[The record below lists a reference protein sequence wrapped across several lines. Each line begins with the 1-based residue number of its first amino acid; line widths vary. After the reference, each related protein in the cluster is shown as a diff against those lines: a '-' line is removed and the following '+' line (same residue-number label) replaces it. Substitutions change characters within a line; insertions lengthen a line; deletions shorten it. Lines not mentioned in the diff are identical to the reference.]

1 MSRIDA
7 GTTSVV
13 AWYREDQ
20 WDRLRELSSDRD
32 GMAETYAEWRDTAE
46 RNFKDLTDAGASL
59 RRLELDVEDLWAW
72 CRANDRALDGAARS
86 MYAARLARELSEK
99 GELP

>member
-72 CRANDRALDGAARS
+72 CRAQGCELDGAAR
-86 MYAARLARELSEK
+86 ARYTAHRARELALST
-99 GELP
+99 